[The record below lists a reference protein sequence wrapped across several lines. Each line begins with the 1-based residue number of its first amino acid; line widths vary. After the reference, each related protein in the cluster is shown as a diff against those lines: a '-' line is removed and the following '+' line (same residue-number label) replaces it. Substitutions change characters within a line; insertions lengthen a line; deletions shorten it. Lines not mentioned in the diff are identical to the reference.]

1 MNKLLNLYGVKIHS
15 ERAFLS
21 FLENSRNE
29 VEAFSSSYL
38 ERKIGNLVF
47 SLPADGASIG
57 LNHVVPFLQS
67 SESWHGL
74 VSRPATEASQD
85 SLFIRPKIGG
95 NYTRNSLRF
104 LPIQADVAFNT
115 TVGNEVTFKP
125 SGFLLGFG
133 SKLRITGPWLSEE
146 TVNGRIQKI
155 QFVPAVRE
163 RSFSIESRREL
174 IVETKYGLLTLADLN
189 GISRGLDAGDEV
201 SCQCVLTATFER
213 GDFVGKQNLVA
224 QVYSVIQGALAENK
238 PEKFIRFF
246 LNGCNY
252 RVVEHP
258 VFKGKPEKIFSQLS
272 GDCAYA
278 KIVRRNNK
286 ALIRDRLSVLVWKTP
301 IGSFVLAFDLTAD
314 GINGVYLDSAENYSL
329 KEEVL
334 FFRWVEQSGRLLPWD
349 KFRRLFRAPAPPARN
364 SDQKIFDVS
373 LILVKHPKVHLKVL

>member
-29 VEAFSSSYL
+29 VEALSSSYL

-47 SLPADGASIG
+47 SIPAGGTSIG

-74 VSRPATEASQD
+74 VSRPAEASQE
-85 SLFIRPKIGG
+85 SVFIRPKIGG

-125 SGFLLGFG
+125 SGVLLGLG
-133 SKLRITGPWLSEE
+133 SKQLITSSWLPEE
-146 TVNGRIQKI
+146 TVNGRIQKVR
-155 QFVPAVRE
+155 FVPAVRE
-163 RSFSIESRREL
+163 RSFSVESRREL
-174 IVETKYGLLTLADLN
+174 LVETKYGLLTLADLK
-189 GISRGLDAGDEV
+189 GISRGLDVGDEI
-201 SCQCVLTATFER
+201 SCQCFLTATFGR

-224 QVYSVIQGALAENK
+224 QVYSVIQGALTENK
-238 PEKFIRFF
+238 PEKFARFF
-246 LNGCNY
+246 LKGCNY

-258 VFKGKPEKIFSQLS
+258 VFKGKQGKIFTQLS
-272 GDCAYA
+272 GSCTYA
-278 KIVRRNNK
+278 KILRRNNK
-286 ALIRDRLSVLVWKTP
+286 AFIRDRESVLVWKTP
-301 IGSFVLAFDLTAD
+301 IGSFVLALDLTAN
-314 GINGVYLDSAENYSL
+314 GINGVYVDAEENYSL

-334 FFRWVEQSGRLLPWD
+334 FFRWVEESGRLLP
-349 KFRRLFRAPAPPARN
+349 
-364 SDQKIFDVS
+364 
-373 LILVKHPKVHLKVL
+373 

>member
-146 TVNGRIQKI
+146 TVNGRFQKI

-334 FFRWVEQSGRLLPWD
+334 FFRWVEQSGRLLP
-349 KFRRLFRAPAPPARN
+349 
-364 SDQKIFDVS
+364 
-373 LILVKHPKVHLKVL
+373 